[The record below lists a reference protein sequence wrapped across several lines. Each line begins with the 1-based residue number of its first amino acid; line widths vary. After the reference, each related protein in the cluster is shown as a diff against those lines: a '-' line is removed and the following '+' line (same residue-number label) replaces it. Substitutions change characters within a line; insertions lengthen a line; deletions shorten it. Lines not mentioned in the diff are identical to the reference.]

1 MNKSLCFVASG
12 LVSTLAMLIAA
23 EPSRAQGLM
32 PMRTQSQMFTP
43 GSTTAMPFSPY
54 RLPSQYA
61 MPYSDMST
69 QYPYGAYLT
78 SNRRRYGGDDGTGYG
93 NDGKEKEK
101 EQKKEL
107 PHRTG
112 ELRAAPP
119 DAGAIKIALPEE
131 SAKVSMDGEVV
142 SSAGLTRYFVTP
154 CLDNGKK
161 TSYEIKIEWT
171 QNGERRTKEQKVNV
185 AAGKIAVVDFTKGD
199 KTTVTRKSS
208 N

>member
-32 PMRTQSQMFTP
+32 PMRTPAQMFTP
-43 GSTTAMPFSPY
+43 GSTAATPSSPN
-54 RLPSQYA
+54 RLPSPYA
-61 MPYSDMST
+61 RSYSDTST
-69 QYPYGAYLT
+69 QYPYGAYLS
-78 SNRRRYGGDDGTGYG
+78 SNRRRNGRDDDTGYG

-119 DAGAIKIALPEE
+119 DAGAIKIVLPEE
-131 SAKVSMDGEVV
+131 SAKVSMDGECV
-142 SSAGLTRYFVTP
+142 SCAGLTRYFVTP

-161 TSYEIKIEWT
+161 TSYDIKIEWK
-171 QNGERRTKEQKVNV
+171 QNGELRTKEQKVNV
-185 AAGKIAVVDFTKGD
+185 VPGKIAVVDFTKSD
-199 KTTVTRKSS
+199 KSSVTRK
-208 N
+208 